1 MNDWRER
8 LAGLN
13 QELQAKERAVEEAKA
28 ATLKAFRKRLEELQP
43 ALENA
48 QAFGDAFGVDLSFEI
63 SRFGDRFPSLSLTI
77 RKPALQYRVEC
88 RHGVIYERLQQ
99 GGVAGPER
107 EVALA
112 SLGVKGFTER
122 LNGWVQAA
130 AEANRKVPGRKG

>member
-43 ALENA
+43 ALQNA
-48 QAFGDAFGVDLSFEI
+48 QAFGDAFGVDINHEI
-63 SRFGDRFPSLSLTI
+63 SRFGDRFPYLALTI

-88 RHGVIYERLQQ
+88 RHGVLYERLQE
-99 GGVAGPER
+99 GGAAGSER
-107 EVALA
+107 EVSLA
-112 SLGVKGFTER
+112 SLAVKSFEQR
-122 LNGWVQAA
+122 LNGWMQAA
-130 AEANRKVPGRKG
+130 AQANRKVPGRR